1 MKVYWS
7 QCDIDLDNLSTIIF
21 IIICLF
27 ENRSY
32 IINNKLYH
40 LYCSCESEHSQTQT
54 PYYLLLWITT
64 TLIWN
69 MTNLNKLSKNRE
81 NRLTFREI
89 KVSLDGSIQPRQR
102 SNRKVESIQTP
113 TIQLRFI
120 IFLFEFLKIFLY
132 IFIAL

>member
-27 ENRSY
+27 KNRSY

-40 LYCSCESEHSQTQT
+40 LCCSCESEHSQT
-54 PYYLLLWITT
+54 PNHLLLWITT
-64 TLIWN
+64 TP
-69 MTNLNKLSKNRE
+69 LNKLSKNRE